1 MNKSTQ
7 QVLAKIAEALN
18 SSGILWGVGAS
29 VLLYQYHI
37 VESPS
42 DIDIIVSLED
52 IAKADAV
59 LLQMG
64 RKLPPKDS
72 EIYLTDYFYE
82 YTVDGVNVELMAGFK
97 IVLPEGKG
105 IFESP
110 FDEQSVPH
118 HFQINKTTIPFATRE
133 DWYVLYQLMP
143 GREEKVNKVA
153 DYLEKHSIQY
163 PSLIER
169 MIHNQTLPQN
179 IKLHLKKLLTHE
191 S

>member
-82 YTVDGVNVELMAGFK
+82 YTAV
-97 IVLPEGKG
+97 
-105 IFESP
+105 S
-110 FDEQSVPH
+110 
-118 HFQINKTTIPFATRE
+118 
-133 DWYVLYQLMP
+133 
-143 GREEKVNKVA
+143 
-153 DYLEKHSIQY
+153 
-163 PSLIER
+163 
-169 MIHNQTLPQN
+169 
-179 IKLHLKKLLTHE
+179 
-191 S
+191 